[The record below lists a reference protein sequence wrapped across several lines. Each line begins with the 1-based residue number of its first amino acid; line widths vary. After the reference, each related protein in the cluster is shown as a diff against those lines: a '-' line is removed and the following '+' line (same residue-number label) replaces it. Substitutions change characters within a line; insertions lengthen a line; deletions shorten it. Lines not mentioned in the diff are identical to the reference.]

1 MYIPVS
7 NQQPAISSGLGWTVC
22 SRRSGDHLGHR
33 TGHPF
38 VDLGVMEVDARGD
51 RGHVIYSFVSRIYSP
66 RVGQG
71 LFLRPM
77 A

>member
-1 MYIPVS
+1 M
-7 NQQPAISSGLGWTVC
+7 
-22 SRRSGDHLGHR
+22 GHR